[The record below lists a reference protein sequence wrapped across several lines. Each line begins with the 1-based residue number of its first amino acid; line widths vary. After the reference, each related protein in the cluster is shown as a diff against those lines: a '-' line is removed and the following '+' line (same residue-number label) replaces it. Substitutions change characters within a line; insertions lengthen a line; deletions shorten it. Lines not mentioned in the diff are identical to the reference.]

1 MPNLTLLYADPG
13 AGALIWQLLLGGFI
27 GGMFY
32 FRRVRDWARLKFGR
46 GADELPAPAAR
57 DEHRKPTP

>member
-1 MPNLTLLYADPG
+1 MMFNLTLLYADPG

-32 FRRVRDWARLKFGR
+32 FRRIRDWVRLKLGK
-46 GADELPAPAAR
+46 GSASLPPAAR
-57 DEHRKPTP
+57 DDSQKTAP